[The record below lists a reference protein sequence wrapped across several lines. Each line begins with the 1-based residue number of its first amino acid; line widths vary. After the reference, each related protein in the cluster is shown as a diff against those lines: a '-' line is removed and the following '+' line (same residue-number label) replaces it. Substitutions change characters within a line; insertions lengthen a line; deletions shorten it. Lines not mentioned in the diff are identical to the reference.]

1 MAIPPPPPL
10 PPPPPP
16 PPPPTPHPTFSYE
29 KVDPDLFNH
38 ILIACRLLE
47 EQRCIMAEMEACQ
60 LFCSSLL
67 SHPPGSTVDASG
79 LPGAIQDA
87 WSAISDTD
95 RIVAQESLLE
105 SSKKDPSLF
114 QLSTGQTSLS
124 AQTTAMSTTLERA
137 VQLSATISNK
147 RPLDATAFRKVVSR
161 KEVSSEDLLSVFDER
176 LRQLRDYHALHSSS
190 RPNTMYTSSKRQ
202 RVGNP
207 LADGYNLSSLF
218 MDTTAL
224 FSMDEVMGKYLDV
237 NLLHTSATSKLRD
250 LFAGYTNFIDFLHLL
265 SKGLSTGLEE
275 SLKLKDRR
283 KYTKWLLQLQTYV
296 EGFLAR
302 AHPMLDVAEV
312 IKEPL
317 TNFEKEW
324 AETGGVAGWARK
336 DAEKIS
342 KEGIDLTLYSTADDL
357 LAKVNAD
364 AIKAELTRLGLKCGG
379 APTERSNRLWLTKD
393 TPLDQLPAKLFAKGT
408 NPMANTHTSVPDAKI
423 GGERRIDIAR
433 TEAIIS
439 SLFDQF
445 RPTLDATIRRAE
457 RRQTQTLKER
467 ELELLEDL
475 QGSNNDKQTFKS
487 GEDDESDDDTPI
499 YNPKGV
505 PLGWDGK
512 PIPYWLF
519 KLHGLNHFYQCE
531 ICGNERYRGRRNFEK
546 HFAEAKHGYGMKC
559 LGIPNTMHFHGV
571 TNIEDAQQ
579 LWSKLQGTLEE
590 DLFDGTKHEEYED
603 SLGNV
608 LTRSTYEDLARQ
620 GLL

>member
-1 MAIPPPPPL
+1 MAIPPPPP
-10 PPPPPP
+10 PPPLLPPPP
-16 PPPPTPHPTFSYE
+16 PPPPTPVSSYE
-29 KVDPDLFNH
+29 KADPDLSNH
-38 ILIACRLLE
+38 VLIACRLLE
-47 EQRCIMAEMEACQ
+47 EQRCIMAELEACQ

-67 SHPPGSTVDASG
+67 SHPPGSTVDASD

-87 WSAISDTD
+87 WSVVSDTD

-105 SSKKDPSLF
+105 SSKKDPSMF

-124 AQTTAMSTTLERA
+124 AQTTALSTTLERA
-137 VQLSATISNK
+137 VQISVTINNK
-147 RPLDATAFRKVVSR
+147 RPLDATAFTKVVSR

-190 RPNTMYTSSKRQ
+190 RSNTMNTSSKRQ
-202 RVGNP
+202 RLGNP
-207 LADGYNLSSLF
+207 MADGYNLSSLF
-218 MDTTAL
+218 MDTTTL
-224 FSMDEVMGKYLDV
+224 FSVDEVMGKYLDV
-237 NLLHTSATSKLRD
+237 TLLHTSATSTLRD
-250 LFAGYTNFIDFLHLL
+250 LFAAFTNPIDFLHLL

-275 SLKLKDRR
+275 SLKLKDRK

-296 EGFLAR
+296 QGFLAR
-302 AHPMLDVAEV
+302 AHPMLDITEV
-312 IKEPL
+312 IQEPL
-317 TNFEKEW
+317 AQFDKEW
-324 AETGGVAGWARK
+324 AEMGGVTGWERK

-342 KEGIDLTLYSTADDL
+342 KEGIDLTLYITADDL
-357 LAKVNAD
+357 LTKVNAV

-379 APTERSNRLWLTKD
+379 TPMERSNRLWLTKD
-393 TPLDQLPAKLFAKGT
+393 TPFDQLPAKLFAKGT
-408 NPMANTHTSVPDAKI
+408 IPTASILANVPDSTIAR
-423 GGERRIDIAR
+423 ERRIDIAR
-433 TEAIIS
+433 TEAIIAA
-439 SLFDQF
+439 LFDQF

-457 RRQTQTLKER
+457 RRQTQTVKER

-475 QGSNNDKQTFKS
+475 QGSNTDKSKLKT
-487 GEDDESDDDTPI
+487 GEDNESDDDTPI

-579 LWSKLQGTLEE
+579 LWSTLRGTLEE
-590 DLFDGTKHEEYED
+590 DQFDGTKHEEYED